1 MEIGRGGRGSGGKDG
16 EKGGQDDGRAGR
28 WKGRKDEG
36 GKDEERNKGR
46 AGKDEGWKG
55 RKGRGKDKGKGADFC
70 GIILKELF
78 LTLHTTKVV
87 GFLLQPLLRS

>member
-28 WKGRKDEG
+28 WKGRKDE
-36 GKDEERNKGR
+36 ERIR
-46 AGKDEGWKG
+46 E
-55 RKGRGKDKGKGADFC
+55 RGADFC

>member
-1 MEIGRGGRGSGGKDG
+1 MEGRTGKREGRTM
-16 EKGGQDDGRAGR
+16 EGQDDGRGGR
-28 WKGRKDEG
+28 TRE
-36 GKDEERNKGR
+36 GR
-46 AGKDEGWKG
+46 AGKDEE
-55 RKGRGKDKGKGADFC
+55 RIRERGADFC